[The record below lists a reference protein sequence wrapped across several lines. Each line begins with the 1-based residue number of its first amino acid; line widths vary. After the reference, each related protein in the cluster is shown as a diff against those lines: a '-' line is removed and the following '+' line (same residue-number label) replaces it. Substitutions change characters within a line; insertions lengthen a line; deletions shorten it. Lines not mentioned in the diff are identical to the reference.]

1 MLENLFGNLFDKE
14 KAIEETV
21 QSTLVDVAQELGT
34 KESGPLSYKDFFLMI
49 RPTDAKGNFK
59 FHICKYDEKGNP
71 KPVREITTKEIL
83 GEK

>member
-1 MLENLFGNLFDKE
+1 MLGDLLGNLFDKE
-14 KAIEETV
+14 KAVTDTI
-21 QSTLVDVAQELGT
+21 QATLIDVAEELGT
-34 KESGPLSYKDFFLMI
+34 ESGPLSHKDFFLMI
-49 RPTDAKGNFK
+49 RPIDGKGNFK